1 MLKSMLS
8 FEWGEGDVPVRQQRD
23 RKLALLAYGLML
35 LVHLLPR
42 VLLGE
47 RSYINIHDNL
57 DSDFLYRVLIA
68 PPDRFMNYDAII
80 PELLSGLP
88 RLVYPSPFKLSSLLF
103 FALPTFWAYVVLDAL
118 VRTIAFWGMYR
129 LIEDHLPIRPSVLTR
144 LVVAASFATL
154 PFYVIYDASV
164 AGQPLVAWA
173 LLNLWRERKRGL
185 SLSALALFAFASV
198 LPTSG
203 AFVIAAA
210 GIAWLIGVAISRKPH
225 LWALGG
231 ITFLC
236 AAYMIIDFR
245 FIQGIVAPP
254 YESHRSLWL
263 EPGTSKAIGLDA
275 VLERTEAVFLYG
287 RYHSASLH
295 TVILGAV
302 ALTGVVAAARSA
314 WRWLAFSILTVLLAL
329 ALSFTQSFGFYEGLR
344 PIWDAVPFT
353 RGVHVRF
360 HWLLPTLWFVAL
372 AVVVAGWER
381 VPSLKWIALILL
393 AWNLSHVVRGE
404 IEAEPELLPSYE
416 LLWADYKGK
425 PSHDWPHI
433 SFQEFVAEPLF
444 DEIAAYID
452 RPKDSYRVLSV
463 GMYTSISAFNGF
475 HAADGY
481 HDNYPVEYKA
491 RFRKLIAPQL
501 AQLPKER
508 VDLDEWGS
516 RAYLGVREIPKHK
529 LKLRKAKRVKKCNEL
544 LFDPLA
550 ARDLDVEYIFS
561 ACKLKTP
568 GPALHFERS
577 FDHRDSAWRV
587 HLYRV
592 VQPL

>member
-8 FEWGEGDVPVRQQRD
+8 FEWGERDVPVRRPRD

-68 PPDRFMNYDAII
+68 APDRFMNYGATI

-88 RLVYPSPFKLSSLLF
+88 RLVYPPPFKLSSLLF

-173 LLNLWRERKRGL
+173 LLNLWRERERAR
-185 SLSALALFAFASV
+185 SLLALVLFAFASV

-203 AFVIAAA
+203 AFVITAA

-236 AAYMIIDFR
+236 VAYAIIDFR
-245 FIQGIVAPP
+245 FIQGIVAAP

-263 EPGTSKAIGLDA
+263 QPGTTKALGLDA
-275 VLERTEAVFLYG
+275 MLERTETVFLYG

-295 TVILGAV
+295 TLILAAV
-302 ALTGVVAAARSA
+302 ALTGVVAAAQSA
-314 WRWLAFSILTVLLAL
+314 WRWLAFSIITVLLAL
-329 ALSFTQSFGFYEGLR
+329 VLSFTESLGFYEGLR

-353 RGVHVRF
+353 RGAQLRF
-360 HWLLPTLWFVAL
+360 HWLLPMLWFVAL

-381 VPSLKWIALILL
+381 VPSLKPIALILL
-393 AWNLSHVVRGE
+393 AWNFSFVVQGE

-416 LLWADYKGK
+416 LLWAHYKGE
-425 PSHDWPHI
+425 PPPHI
-433 SFQEFVAEPLF
+433 SFQEFVADHLF
-444 DEIAAYID
+444 DEIAVYID
-452 RPKDSYRVLSV
+452 RPKDSYRVVSV
-463 GMYTSISAFNGF
+463 GMYTAVSAFNGF

-481 HDNYPVEYKA
+481 HDNYSVAYKA
-491 RFRKLIAPQL
+491 RFRKLIAPEL
-501 AQLPKER
+501 ARDSKQR
-508 VDLDEWGS
+508 VDFDEWGS
-516 RAYLGVREIPKHK
+516 RAYLGVREIPKTK
-529 LKLRKAKRVKKCNEL
+529 LKLRKTKTIKKCKEL
-544 LFDPLA
+544 LFDPRA

-577 FDHRDSAWRV
+577 FDDAQSAWRV

-592 VQPL
+592 VVVP